1 MKYNFKNGAQ
11 PVPAAPALALK
22 LALKGLALCKKTKQ
36 PKLSMNL
43 GCEASADAR
52 MLQVAL

>member
-1 MKYNFKNGAQ
+1 MKYNFKNSAQ